1 MTLTTTCIYCEKEKP
16 KENFSTEHIW
26 PQSLGGET
34 LPEFWQTNKVC
45 GQCNNLSGLFV
56 DGAFV
61 KSWFGSAERS
71 TDALYAE
78 SIPPLKLVLPLYYLG
93 RVENVP
99 IEEGLVAEFWTMPCG
114 AHIVHIR
121 PDDKEELW
129 GTYAGGDPRLANRR
143 NRAGRVYVVLTSK
156 KPFWIFTTLA
166 SVKSHFK
173 KASRFV
179 VNMEV
184 PEGSVSFNEVDRNDE
199 NQARDMDTVQAI
211 IDVAAKRQRLR
222 NRVTVPVDVG
232 NRLLAKLGLAVG
244 YQLLGKPFLETEY
257 SKTLRTAFREANYE
271 KRKKSLVRGSGY
283 FGNSLGEALE
293 QRLRF
298 PGAWV
303 LLIWRTGGCLG
314 CHVITPSGKTM
325 SVLVCDH
332 PSLVEKIDEAYDD
345 GVIWLTLPALE
356 TGIGPLALPSYIGHQ
371 LGDQTLPMLTE
382 LEEKRV
388 DFNSLPPCQSIGDR
402 LPLVKLRQAMAKCKI
417 FQTILRI
424 FRG

>member
-1 MTLTTTCIYCEKEKP
+1 
-16 KENFSTEHIW
+16 
-26 PQSLGGET
+26 
-34 LPEFWQTNKVC
+34 
-45 GQCNNLSGLFV
+45 
-56 DGAFV
+56 
-61 KSWFGSAERS
+61 
-71 TDALYAE
+71 
-78 SIPPLKLVLPLYYLG
+78 
-93 RVENVP
+93 
-99 IEEGLVAEFWTMPCG
+99 
-114 AHIVHIR
+114 
-121 PDDKEELW
+121 
-129 GTYAGGDPRLANRR
+129 
-143 NRAGRVYVVLTSK
+143 
-156 KPFWIFTTLA
+156 
-166 SVKSHFK
+166 
-173 KASRFV
+173 
-179 VNMEV
+179 
-184 PEGSVSFNEVDRNDE
+184 
-199 NQARDMDTVQAI
+199 MDTVQAI

-222 NRVTVPVDVG
+222 NRVTVSVDVG

-283 FGNSLGEALE
+283 LGNSLGEALE

-303 LLIWRTGGCLG
+303 LLTWRTGGCLG

-325 SVLVCDH
+325 SVLVCDD
-332 PSLVEKIDEAYDD
+332 PSLVEKIDEVYDD

-356 TGIGPLALPSYIGHQ
+356 TGIGPLAFPSYIGHQ
-371 LGDQTLPMLTE
+371 LGEQTLPMLAE

-388 DFNSLPPCQSIGDR
+388 DFDSLPPCQSIGDR

>member
-1 MTLTTTCIYCEKEKP
+1 MTTCIYCEKEKP

-71 TDALYAE
+71 TDVLYAE
-78 SIPPLKLVLPLYYLG
+78 SKPPLKLVLPLYYLG

-166 SVKSHFK
+166 SAKSHFK

-199 NQARDMDTVQAI
+199 SQARDMDTVQAI

-222 NRVTVPVDVG
+222 NRVTVSADVG

-283 FGNSLGEALE
+283 LGNSLGEALE

-298 PGAWV
+298 PGAWI

-325 SVLVCDH
+325 SVLVCDD
-332 PSLVEKIDEAYDD
+332 PSLVEKIDDVYDD

-371 LGDQTLPMLTE
+371 LGKQTLPMLTK

-388 DFNSLPPCQSIGDR
+388 DFDSLPPCQSIGDR